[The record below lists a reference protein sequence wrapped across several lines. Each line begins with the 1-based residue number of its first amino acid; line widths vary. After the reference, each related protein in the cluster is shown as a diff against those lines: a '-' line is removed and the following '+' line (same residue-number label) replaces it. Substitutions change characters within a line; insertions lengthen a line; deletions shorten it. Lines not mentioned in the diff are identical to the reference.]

1 MLNKED
7 EKIIRKLEN
16 QNYKG
21 TKSLVLELDEHLKEH
36 ESQQDFIDELYRS
49 LSDYGIQKLD
59 KVIERYNNEHPE
71 NNPLKTYS
79 QVIEQYQKTI
89 DESANLFLNYGSKY
103 GNEHFTDEFIKNQ
116 FMESMTSVSAQDAQA
131 VIDEI
136 NKKVNSIM
144 KSQGFSAIDEAK
156 TNESF
161 EDIVHGYGEQNMI
174 RTRISNF
181 AHAEA
186 QVERL
191 MKGMEITD
199 QEKSGMT
206 EDEIASKK
214 SHLIHDFKY
223 NLLKMEKSEKPD
235 DFQAIVDML
244 DRRIG
249 FDERKALD
257 SAIRFNNKE
266 NQNKYETRRIK
277 LTELEKDRS
286 WQQFRSDSIF
296 DKKYRE
302 FKNILDEL
310 KKNKEK
316 PHDKYDRGFIN
327 GSLRM
332 LTNLQNLVTEVA
344 NFVNGAIDYFL
355 PKEQKDENNKS
366 EKHEKEVSKKI
377 SPFYKIM
384 EEAYWEKGFV
394 ESFSYEA
401 GMITPEQAEKLFT
414 TDIAYIKSL
423 DKEQQ
428 EKMFGVYADGLMT
441 AMKDERISA
450 NTKALYQTF
459 IAKYENGEYD
469 KQISDII
476 DEGVDWTGIYSD
488 KNEGLLRVEDI
499 VAPKASM
506 KSGKESSFSGELPIH
521 AGNESSFAGEL
532 SKQSGFSSKSQIQ
545 MGKCIEDAVKLGRNI
560 AYSNEKSTDIVMK
573 NLSTGLDNLQEKYPD
588 MTKEQFDLCKQI
600 AATSIVSNSKYTKP
614 LIDAMSSFNSKGFY
628 IASAQSRIQ
637 IILKGAELIT
647 RSRQLEKVSI
657 DDKANACQECLRK
670 ELKSTM
676 KRLTKPDTQKL
687 LIKNLAQNI
696 TSNRQQYTL
705 AVELKA
711 LGLRFESEKTLSTDI
726 QIGRK
731 ASALLGRYSESLD
744 KKTSALS
751 SYERLTTLLQM
762 TVSTSE
768 VQGEQRFLDVLKD
781 QLKDITPPDRQ
792 EKILNLINEDIEKYN
807 KLCQKCK
814 MPELQKIP
822 GCSEEK
828 SKAVL
833 LNGLNE
839 AALKEQEGDQRIT
852 VDDII
857 KAFNENDKPNAK
869 FDEWVQHADM
879 DEIQDDITIIDK
891 NLDSQTACVDFYST
905 LIRYNLQSNAPNC
918 EKAANDYLKKINEQE
933 L

>member
-71 NNPLKTYS
+71 NSPLKTYS

-89 DESANLFLNYGSKY
+89 DESTNLFLNYGSKY

-116 FMESMTSVSAQDAQA
+116 FMESMASVSTQDAQA

-136 NKKVNSIM
+136 NKKINSIM

-161 EDIVHGYGEQNMI
+161 EDIVHGYGEQNMV

-191 MKGMEITD
+191 IKGLEITD

-277 LTELEKDRS
+277 LTEREKDMS
-286 WQQFRSDSIF
+286 WQQFRSDSILR
-296 DKKYRE
+296 KKYKE
-302 FKNILDEL
+302 FKNTLDEL

-344 NFVNGAIDYFL
+344 NFVNDALDYFL
-355 PKEQKDENNKS
+355 PKEQKKDENNKS
-366 EKHEKEVSKKI
+366 EKREKDVSKKI

-476 DEGVDWTGIYSD
+476 EEGVDWTGIYSD
-488 KNEGLLRVEDI
+488 KNEGLLRAEDI
-499 VAPKASM
+499 IAPKTSL
-506 KSGKESSFSGELPIH
+506 KSGNKPDK
-521 AGNESSFAGEL
+521 AGEV
-532 SKQSGFSSKSQIQ
+532 SKQSEFSSKSQIQ

-628 IASAQSRIQ
+628 IASAQARIQ
-637 IILKGAELIT
+637 IMLKGAELIT

-676 KRLTKPDTQKL
+676 KRLTEPDKQKL
-687 LIKNLAQNI
+687 LLKNLEQNI
-696 TSNRQQYTL
+696 TSNRQQYIL
-705 AVELKA
+705 AVELKT
-711 LGLRFESEKTLSTDI
+711 LGLRFESEKTLSTDV

-768 VQGEQRFLDVLKD
+768 TPGEQRFLDVLKD
-781 QLKDITPPDRQ
+781 QLKDIAPPDRQ
-792 EKILNLINEDIEKYN
+792 KKILNLINEDIEKYN

-814 MPELQKIP
+814 TPELQKIP
-822 GCSEEK
+822 GCAEEK

-833 LNGLNE
+833 LKGLNE
-839 AALKEQEGDQRIT
+839 AALKEQEGDQCIT

-857 KAFNENDKPNAK
+857 KAFNDNDQPNAK
-869 FDEWVQHADM
+869 FDEWVQHANM
-879 DEIQDDITIIDK
+879 DEIQDDIALIDK
-891 NLDSQTACVDFYST
+891 NLDNQTACVDFYST